1 MVTTKSKFVQS
12 VDVDDINKTLGV
24 DPTSKRRGH
33 LIKWAILIVI
43 MVVTTGLALSWFGSS
58 HSQTIQYKTDEVERG
73 DLIVTVTATGTLEPV
88 NQVDVGSEI
97 SGTVKFVAVD
107 FNDRVKEG
115 QVLTILD
122 TEQLQALVNQSRA
135 VLQVTQA
142 QVKQAEATVIET
154 QRKLRRA
161 RELAKSGMCSEDDC
175 DTAQAAYDRAEANL
189 LSTKAKVAQSQA
201 SLNAEQIR
209 LSKAT
214 IHSPINGIVLE
225 RNVEPGQTV
234 AASLQTPVL
243 FTLAE
248 DLTQMELHVDV
259 DEADVGQVLVGQQA
273 LFTVDAYPDNSF
285 MAEITEVH
293 FSSQT
298 VEGVVTYETILR
310 VDNSALLLR
319 PGMTAT
325 ADITVNKINNALLIT
340 NAALR
345 FTPPVATVETSS
357 RSGSLVNQL
366 IPRPPRSGSK
376 SAEEVNRDNKQ
387 RLVWVL
393 RDGQLVAIPVSTN
406 ATDGIKTEVLKGE
419 LEPGMALVVETMSQG
434 Q

>member
-189 LSTKAKVAQSQA
+189 LSTKAQVAQSQA

-248 DLTQMELHVDV
+248 DLTQIELHV
-259 DEADVGQVLVGQQA
+259 EADVGQVLVGQQA

-285 MAEITEVH
+285 VAEITEVH

-345 FTPPVATVETSS
+345 FTPPVATVETST
-357 RSGSLVNQL
+357 RSASLVNQL
-366 IPRPPRSGSK
+366 IPRPTRSGSK
-376 SAEEVNRDNKQ
+376 SVEEVNRDNKQ

-419 LEPGMALVVETMSQG
+419 LEPGMTLVVETMSQG